1 MSQNDHP
8 EGPGPER
15 HMDGERLEALFLAE
29 LARELGAHDAALVE
43 VAEIM
48 VRDKL
53 AGLCRTGCPNYGKSL
68 SCPPHVA
75 GPEEMR
81 RLAGAGRF
89 ALVVKLDATRDEM
102 LSAKR
107 REVMQRLH
115 RLVAGVE
122 RAARERG
129 FSGARA
135 FAGGGCKDLFCADQK
150 DCRVLAGRG
159 ECRNPDLARPSMSG
173 FGVDVSLLAR
183 SAGWGQEAIGPES
196 WSKGEALLPAYGLIL
211 LGQGPAGEDQ

>member
-1 MSQNDHP
+1 M
-8 EGPGPER
+8 
-15 HMDGERLEALFLAE
+15 EAT
-29 LARELGAHDAALVE
+29 DIV
-43 VAEIM
+43 

-81 RLAGAGRF
+81 RLAAAGRF

-102 LSAKR
+102 LTAKR

-122 RAARERG
+122 RARAGAGLRPEPAPLPAA
-129 FSGARA
+129 GARTCSA
-135 FAGGGCKDLFCADQK
+135 LTQK

-159 ECRNPDLARPSMSG
+159 ECRNPGPGQALHVRLRRGREPAWPGAPAGDRRPSGRSHG
-173 FGVDVSLLAR
+173 AR
-183 SAGWGQEAIGPES
+183 AR
-196 WSKGEALLPAYGLIL
+196 ALLPAYGLIL
-211 LGQGPAGEDQ
+211 LGRGPAGEDQ

>member
-1 MSQNDHP
+1 MSD
-8 EGPGPER
+8 ER
-15 HMDGERLEALFLAE
+15 IEALAE
-29 LARELGAHDAALVE
+29 IARELGADDASLLEA
-43 VAEIM
+43 AEIV
-48 VRDKL
+48 VRDNL
-53 AGLCRTGCPNYGKSL
+53 AALCRTGCPNYGKSM

-75 GPEEMR
+75 GPEELR
-81 RLAGAGRF
+81 RLAAAGRH
-89 ALVVKLDATRDEM
+89 ALVVRLDATRDEM

-115 RLVAGVE
+115 RIVAGVE

-129 FSGARA
+129 FDQARA
-135 FAGGGCKDLFCADQK
+135 FAGGGCKDLFCADHQ

-173 FGVDVSLLAR
+173 FGVDVSLLAQ

-196 WSKGEALLPAYGLIL
+196 WSKGDTLLPAYGLIL
-211 LGQGPAGEDQ
+211 LGDGPAAND